1 MSLPESVRN
10 ALDAPT
16 RTALSSLSGPDMG
29 LILNGPLLG
38 MQGAQLLG
46 MPGAAKP
53 QVKAAILAL
62 LMDKTMLGA
71 AIDAKVAEA
80 VRSAP
85 ARSGINASSVDAK
98 IKTAVDGLETKINS
112 AVEGKLSST
121 NIGKMRITTSG
132 GGRRGSKRS
141 GSKRAKRRGTKRR

>member
-1 MSLPESVRN
+1 
-10 ALDAPT
+10 
-16 RTALSSLSGPDMG
+16 MG